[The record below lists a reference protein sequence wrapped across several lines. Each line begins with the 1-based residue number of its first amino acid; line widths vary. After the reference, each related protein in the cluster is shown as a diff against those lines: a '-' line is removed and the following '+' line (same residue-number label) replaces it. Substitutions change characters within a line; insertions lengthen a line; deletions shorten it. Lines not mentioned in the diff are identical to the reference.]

1 MFIVMVMFPGNIEL
15 LPSDLPKNA
24 NIDSILKIKNN
35 NYILDINLS
44 NILKNDIEHAAADLL
59 KEQNSFLNKSL
70 VENHIYQ
77 VVEISSNSISL
88 IDKTIYDSTGK
99 SNVFDIYNFSDKF
112 EKSIFVDSLLKY
124 SNGTF
129 DLYSK

>member
-44 NILKNDIEHAAADLL
+44 NILKNDIY
-59 KEQNSFLNKSL
+59 
-70 VENHIYQ
+70 VI
-77 VVEISSNSISL
+77 
-88 IDKTIYDSTGK
+88 G
-99 SNVFDIYNFSDKF
+99 
-112 EKSIFVDSLLKY
+112 
-124 SNGTF
+124 G
-129 DLYSK
+129 